1 MIIDNI
7 IKEEENFNKNVLMD
21 IEEIIKNPISRSIEN
36 EYKVLI
42 YVAKEVID
50 LGLADKKEILH
61 TIQNLLFLKKMDEQ
75 KKRAEL
81 IEAKERIK
89 SIILKNMP

>member
-7 IKEEENFNKNVLMD
+7 IKEEENFNKNVLID

-36 EYKVLI
+36 EYKALI
-42 YVAKEVID
+42 YVAEEVID

-61 TIQNLLFLKKMDEQ
+61 IIQNLLFLKKMDEQ